1 MKRYIIF
8 YFIVFCILILF
19 FLSDGKDYTYLIHE
33 EATPIRDLDEIKGM
47 LYRIDIDNSINDK
60 NIDISSKIIS
70 SINHYK
76 DISNINSF
84 YVDLEVDNDY
94 IVDGISI
101 VNNDNYIIRDI
112 LFDKGSN
119 DIKLN
124 LEKDDFSNYKNDYDV
139 RIKLKR
145 NTRKI

>member
-19 FLSDGKDYTYLIHE
+19 FLSDEKDYTYLIHE

-47 LYRIDIDNSINDK
+47 LYRIDIDNSINDN

>member
-19 FLSDGKDYTYLIHE
+19 FLSDEKDYTYLIHE

>member
-8 YFIVFCILILF
+8 YFIVFCILMLF
-19 FLSDGKDYTYLIHE
+19 FLSDRKDYTYLIHE

-47 LYRIDIDNSINDK
+47 LYRIDIDNSINDN

>member
-8 YFIVFCILILF
+8 YFIVFCILMLF
-19 FLSDGKDYTYLIHE
+19 FLSDRKDYTYLIHE

>member
-19 FLSDGKDYTYLIHE
+19 FLSDEKNYTYLIHE

-124 LEKDDFSNYKNDYDV
+124 LEKDDFSNYNNDYDV

>member
-8 YFIVFCILILF
+8 YFIIFCILMLF
-19 FLSDGKDYTYLIHE
+19 FLSDRKDYTYLIHE

-60 NIDISSKIIS
+60 NINISSKIIS

-84 YVDLEVDNDY
+84 FVNLEVDNDY
-94 IVDGISI
+94 MVDDISI
-101 VNNDNYIIRDI
+101 VDNNNFIIRSV
-112 LFDKGSN
+112 LFDKDSS
-119 DIKLN
+119 DIVLN
-124 LEKDDFSNYKNDYDV
+124 LEKGDFVNYKNDYDV
-139 RIKLKR
+139 RIKLIR

>member
-19 FLSDGKDYTYLIHE
+19 FLSDRKDYTYLIHE

>member
-19 FLSDGKDYTYLIHE
+19 FLSDEKNYTYLIHE